1 MDTRVERKNGFFSFS
16 HFSLLYNKE
25 KNDKN
30 DKYRNLVIP
39 IVLTNNFHIEYS
51 TKTDGK
57 FYNSHF
63 SLFSTHTCGKKKS
76 HAHVKRT
83 SYVETQNF
91 ASPGKTDSVAYRE
104 TQNFAS
110 LQAKRKTTDSS

>member
-1 MDTRVERKNGFFSFS
+1 MNWDFS
-16 HFSLLYNKE
+16 HFLIFPYYIYKE

-51 TKTDGK
+51 TKTD
-57 FYNSHF
+57 NSKILIF
-63 SLFSTHTCGKKKS
+63 LFFLRIR
-76 HAHVKRT
+76 V
-83 SYVETQNF
+83 YVETQNL
-91 ASPGKTDSVAYRE
+91 ASPGKTDCVAYRE

-110 LQAKRKTTDSS
+110 LQATRTCAQRKKRKMRKTRPTGEPLSNPW